1 MVEKS
6 CESSGRWRRS
16 VPPRI
21 RSSARAVRRFTGAQD
36 TVVTFLHH
44 LIVFNQLM
52 YSDTL
57 KFFFDI
63 YGGHRIGAVWL
74 LSVSGIRPFRALGRF
89 SSMPAT
95 EVGSSMCA
103 YIRMRFNIL
112 QGKSSKEKD
121 KRDTVSLNRQSI
133 LDEIERLGTGLIKKI
148 TVRE

>member
-1 MVEKS
+1 
-6 CESSGRWRRS
+6 
-16 VPPRI
+16 
-21 RSSARAVRRFTGAQD
+21 
-36 TVVTFLHH
+36 
-44 LIVFNQLM
+44 M

-74 LSVSGIRPFRALGRF
+74 LSVSGIRPFRALGGF

-148 TVRE
+148 TVREK